1 MSVLEA
7 SSSGG
12 VITLTLADHER
23 RNALSAQMLREL
35 LGAIDAAEADATK
48 RVVVITNTG
57 NTFCAGA
64 NLRERVDSSPTPRLD
79 ELFARIATSHL
90 VFVGRIDG
98 HCVAGGVGLAAAL
111 DISIAREDATF
122 GFSEVRLGLAPAI
135 ISVVCLAKMRD
146 ADARSAMLR
155 ANRFDAREAARLGL
169 VTSAVPASDLDAALR
184 DVLRD
189 LLAGEPTAL
198 AETKELL
205 RLVPRMD
212 TDDAF
217 RYASE
222 VSSRLFASDTA
233 REGMSA
239 FLEKRPAVWVSDEA
253 PGRPAS

>member
-1 MSVLEA
+1 MSVVETT
-7 SSSGG
+7 SEGG
-12 VITLTLADHER
+12 VITLRLVDTER

-35 LGAIDAAEADATK
+35 VGAIDAAEADATS
-48 RVVVITNTG
+48 RVVVLTNAG

-64 NLRERVDSSPTPRLD
+64 DLRERVDGRPTPRLD
-79 ELFARIATSHL
+79 ELFTRIAHSRL
-90 VFVGRIDG
+90 IFVGRIDG

-111 DISIAREDATF
+111 DLSIAREDATF

-155 ANRFDAREAARLGL
+155 GHRFDAREAARVGL
-169 VTSAVPASDLDAALR
+169 VTSAVRADDLDGAISE
-184 DVLRD
+184 VLSD
-189 LLAGEPTAL
+189 LLAGEPHAL

-205 RLVPRMD
+205 RRVPLMN

-222 VSSRLFASDTA
+222 VSARLFNSDAA

-239 FLEKRPAVWVSDEA
+239 FLEKRPARWTSHDH
-253 PGRPAS
+253 

>member
-7 SSSGG
+7 TSDGG
-12 VITLTLADHER
+12 VVTLRLVDVER
-23 RNALSAQMLREL
+23 RNALSAAMLREL
-35 LGAIDAAEADATK
+35 VGAIDVAEADATS
-48 RVVVITNTG
+48 RVVVLTNAG

-64 NLRERVDSSPTPRLD
+64 DLRERVDDLPTPRLD
-79 ELFARIATSHL
+79 ELFVRIARSRL

-111 DISIAREDATF
+111 DLSIAREDATF

-155 ANRFDAREAARLGL
+155 GNRFDAREAARVGL
-169 VTSAVPASDLDAALR
+169 VTSAVPAADLDAALAA
-184 DVLRD
+184 VVSD
-189 LLAGEPTAL
+189 LLAGEPNAL

-205 RLVPRMD
+205 RRIPLMD
-212 TDDAF
+212 ADDAF

-222 VSSRLFASDTA
+222 VSARLFTSDAA

-239 FLEKRPAVWVSDEA
+239 FLEKRPPRWVAD
-253 PGRPAS
+253 ASE

>member
-1 MSVLEA
+1 MSVVETT
-7 SSSGG
+7 SEGG
-12 VITLTLADHER
+12 VITLRLVDTER

-35 LGAIDAAEADATK
+35 VGAIDAAEADATS
-48 RVVVITNTG
+48 RVVVLTNAG

-64 NLRERVDSSPTPRLD
+64 DLRERVDGRPTPRLD
-79 ELFARIATSHL
+79 ELFTRIAHSRL
-90 VFVGRIDG
+90 IFVGRIDG

-111 DISIAREDATF
+111 DLSIAREDATF

-155 ANRFDAREAARLGL
+155 GHRFDAREAARVGL
-169 VTSAVPASDLDAALR
+169 VTSAVRADDLDGAISE
-184 DVLRD
+184 VLSD
-189 LLAGEPTAL
+189 LLAGEPHAL

-205 RLVPRMD
+205 RRVPLMN

-222 VSSRLFASDTA
+222 VSARLFASDAA

-239 FLEKRPAVWVSDEA
+239 FLEKRPARWTSHDH
-253 PGRPAS
+253 

>member
-1 MSVLEA
+1 VSVNA
-7 SSSGG
+7 TSSAGG
-12 VITLTLADHER
+12 VITLTLTDLER
-23 RNALSAQMLREL
+23 RNALSAHMLREL
-35 LGAIDAAEADATK
+35 VGAIDAAEADATS
-48 RVVVITNTG
+48 RVVVLTNAG

-64 NLRERVDSSPTPRLD
+64 DLRERVDGLPTPRLD
-79 ELFARIATSHL
+79 ELFARIARSRL

-111 DISIAREDATF
+111 DISIAREDVTF

-155 ANRFDAREAARLGL
+155 GNRFDAREAARLGL
-169 VTSAVPASDLDAALR
+169 VTSAVPAGELDAAIAN
-184 DVLRD
+184 VVGD
-189 LLAGEPTAL
+189 LLAGEPNAL

-205 RLVPRMD
+205 RRVPLMD

-222 VSSRLFASDTA
+222 VSSRLFASDAA

-239 FLEKRPAVWVSDEA
+239 FLEKRPAHWVSDE
-253 PGRPAS
+253 SN

>member
-1 MSVLEA
+1 MSVLEVFHDR
-7 SSSGG
+7 G
-12 VITLTLADHER
+12 VTTLRLVDVER
-23 RNALSAQMLREL
+23 RNALSATMLREL
-35 LGAIDAAEADATK
+35 VGAIDAAEADAAS
-48 RVVVITNTG
+48 RVVVLTNAG

-64 NLRERVDSSPTPRLD
+64 DLRERVDGLPTPRLD
-79 ELFARIATSHL
+79 ELFTRVARSRL

-98 HCVAGGVGLAAAL
+98 HCVAGGVGLAAVL

-155 ANRFDAREAARLGL
+155 GNRFDAREAARMGL
-169 VTSAVPASDLDAALR
+169 VTSAVPAGELDAAL
-184 DVLRD
+184 DSVVAD
-189 LLAGEPTAL
+189 LLAGEPNAL

-205 RLVPRMD
+205 RRVPGMV

-217 RYASE
+217 RHASE
-222 VSSRLFASDTA
+222 VSARLFASDAA

-239 FLEKRPAVWVSDEA
+239 FLEKRPARWSNDASD
-253 PGRPAS
+253 

>member
-1 MSVLEA
+1 MFHDR
-7 SSSGG
+7 G
-12 VITLTLADHER
+12 VTTLRLVDVER
-23 RNALSAQMLREL
+23 RNALSATMLREL
-35 LGAIDAAEADATK
+35 VGAIDAAEADAAS
-48 RVVVITNTG
+48 RVVVLTNAG

-64 NLRERVDSSPTPRLD
+64 DLRERVDGLPTPRLD
-79 ELFARIATSHL
+79 ELFTRVARSRL

-98 HCVAGGVGLAAAL
+98 HCVAGGVGLAAVL

-155 ANRFDAREAARLGL
+155 GNRFDAREAARMGL
-169 VTSAVPASDLDAALR
+169 VTSAVPAGELDAAL
-184 DVLRD
+184 DSVVAD
-189 LLAGEPTAL
+189 LLAGEPNAL

-205 RLVPRMD
+205 RRVPGMV

-217 RYASE
+217 RHASE
-222 VSSRLFASDTA
+222 VSARLFASDAA

-239 FLEKRPAVWVSDEA
+239 FLEKRPARWSNDASD
-253 PGRPAS
+253 